1 MFLIKKI
8 YYQIIKLLFPK
19 WQNSISPKIKNINWK
34 QTNLES
40 VYMLLLL
47 LVVVV
52 VVQVVVV
59 VVLDSYWV
67 FWELL
72 RVVKVVV
79 VVVCSGFND
88 ACVQVPYCD
97 LWCCA
102 ANPILN
108 AANPVWVFSFSWTQS
123 NDTKAAGE
131 AKGTNFMEWT
141 LFWELCFERVLREF
155 AWRVWRASTE
165 SAGLMFSRFAW
176 PRRSN

>member
-1 MFLIKKI
+1 
-8 YYQIIKLLFPK
+8 
-19 WQNSISPKIKNINWK
+19 
-34 QTNLES
+34 
-40 VYMLLLL
+40 MLLLL
-47 LVVVV
+47 VVAVVVVVV

-79 VVVCSGFND
+79 VVVRSGFND

-131 AKGTNFMEWT
+131 AKGTNFMEWL

-165 SAGLMFSRFAW
+165 SAGLMFSIGLLDPDAATRA
-176 PRRSN
+176 SNSQFGSSQYLDHIGPTVVDWKRWAV